1 MICLVEMKSTNV
13 KDAASQLISTK
24 EHIEKLLREECN
36 SLPEECRSDCTKQ
49 ISNIIWK
56 ACLYHHGASPG
67 RIADIQKELKSH
79 GFNDISY
86 LTAADNDLRPLL
98 SGEGRSAKEMA
109 KKFRPGK
116 RR

>member
-1 MICLVEMKSTNV
+1 MKSTNV

-79 GFNDISY
+79 GFNYISY
-86 LTAADNDLRPLL
+86 LTAGNNDVRPLL
-98 SGEGRSAKEMA
+98 NGQRRREQEMSKQSTSGQSR
-109 KKFRPGK
+109 
-116 RR
+116 